1 MFSNKLKIKIAIFL
15 LICMA
20 VCSFVIRIDS
30 KIIKINDQS
39 QLEETLLLNK
49 NIYLYL
55 YKDGCTKCNK
65 FKKVLTKVLVKKD
78 ISIYS
83 VDLER
88 NNFDY
93 YGIIEKYNISSIP
106 AIIYINEDNSF
117 KKIEGSVSEN
127 ELRNFFCKYDK
138 SF

>member
-20 VCSFVIRIDS
+20 ACSFVIRIDS

-39 QLEETLLLNK
+39 QLEET
-49 NIYLYL
+49 LYL

>member
-49 NIYLYL
+49 NIYL
-55 YKDGCTKCNK
+55 
-65 FKKVLTKVLVKKD
+65 
-78 ISIYS
+78 
-83 VDLER
+83 
-88 NNFDY
+88 
-93 YGIIEKYNISSIP
+93 NI
-106 AIIYINEDNSF
+106 N
-117 KKIEGSVSEN
+117 
-127 ELRNFFCKYDK
+127 
-138 SF
+138 